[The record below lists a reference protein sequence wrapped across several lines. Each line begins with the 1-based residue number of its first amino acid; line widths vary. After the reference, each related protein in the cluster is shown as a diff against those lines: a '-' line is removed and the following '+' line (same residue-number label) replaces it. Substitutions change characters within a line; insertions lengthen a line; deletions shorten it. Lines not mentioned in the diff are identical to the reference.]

1 MKYYTPVPFFHIPGR
16 ERIRTQG
23 LPAYA
28 FWSPDEEVDVR
39 EIIDALRALYPNTK
53 KFYLGDHLEND
64 IFVAT
69 PFRQLPF
76 MRAWAPFDRD
86 NLYYIP
92 DIHAE
97 TPLVLPVNREAQYA
111 KCSRTERLMG
121 AGFCPCPDDGG
132 DCAKTLLWPR
142 FGLTKETAVGPYN
155 GYFYWRGTQPRTAGV
170 FTAYSAAKV
179 NSTLHGRTLRPGW
192 AYFDFSERGRAEIAE
207 ERRRRAAKGRRTLQL
222 RQEMC
227 ASCQFKPC
235 TGEQT
240 RDCSGPPTKED
251 LDRAC
256 DQLGA
261 VWKQPAGFTPEQVAM
276 LIHHS
281 GRVVL
286 ADLRTPKKRDAVLG
300 YFDHDGS
307 YTVSAFN
314 TRDSTCRLF
323 HNWEHLLNNVPEV
336 ATLAPAPLPS
346 PEALRVYAGITR
358 EVWRQS
364 RGWGRRAT
372 YRLRTVNILDSG
384 AYQFAYRG
392 YGLGGYW
399 HPDHDDI
406 TLKLF
411 EHLNGEPSSARFR

>member
-1 MKYYTPVPFFHIPGR
+1 M
-16 ERIRTQG
+16 RTQE

-39 EIIDALRALYPNTK
+39 EIIDALRDLYPNTK
-53 KFYLGDHLEND
+53 KFYLGGHLEYGL
-64 IFVAT
+64 FVAT

-76 MRAWAPFDRD
+76 MKAWAPFDRD

-142 FGLTKETAVGPYN
+142 FGLTKETAVGPYSR
-155 GYFYWRGTQPRTAGV
+155 YAYYSRGTPPRTAGV
-170 FTAYSAAKV
+170 FAAFSAAKV
-179 NSTLHGRTLRPGW
+179 NATLHGKTLDPAWRN
-192 AYFDFSERGRAEIAE
+192 FDFSERARAKIVE
-207 ERRRRAAKGRRTLQL
+207 ERKRMAAKGRRTLQL

-227 ASCQFKPC
+227 ASCRFKPC

-240 RDCSGPPTKED
+240 RSCYGPPSPED
-251 LDRAC
+251 LEREC
-256 DQLGA
+256 TRMGA
-261 VWKQPAGFTPEQVAM
+261 VWKHPTGFTTEQVAT
-276 LIHHS
+276 LIYHS
-281 GRVVL
+281 GRVVK
-286 ADLRTPKKRDAVLG
+286 ADLNTPKKRDAVLG
-300 YFDHDGS
+300 YFDPDGE
-307 YTVSAFN
+307 YTVSAAN
-314 TRDSTCRLF
+314 ARDSTYRRF
-323 HNWEHLLNNVPEV
+323 HSWEHLLNNVPEV
-336 ATLAPAPLPS
+336 ATLQSAPLPS
-346 PEALRVYAGITR
+346 PEALRVYAGITQQ
-358 EVWRQS
+358 VWRQN
-364 RGWGRRAT
+364 RGWCRRVF

-411 EHLNGEPSSARFR
+411 EHLNGEPSSARIR

>member
-1 MKYYTPVPFFHIPGR
+1 M
-16 ERIRTQG
+16 RTQE

-28 FWSPDEEVDVR
+28 FWSPDEEVGVR

-121 AGFCPCPDDGG
+121 AGFCPCPDDGS

-142 FGLTKETAVGPYN
+142 FGLTKETAVGPYS
-155 GYFYWRGTQPRTAGV
+155 GYFYGRGTQLRTAGV
-170 FTAYSAAKV
+170 FTAYAASRV
-179 NSTLHGRTLRPGW
+179 NATLHGKTLNPGW
-192 AYFDFSERGRAEIAE
+192 AYFDFSEYGRGSVAA
-207 ERRRRAAKGRRTLQL
+207 RRREMAAKGRRTLQL

-227 ASCQFKPC
+227 ASCRFKPC

-240 RDCSGPPTKED
+240 RSCAGPPTTED
-251 LDRAC
+251 LEREC
-256 DQLGA
+256 THLGA
-261 VWKQPAGFTPEQVAM
+261 VWKHPTGFTTEQVAT
-276 LIHHS
+276 LIYHS
-281 GRVVL
+281 GRVVK
-286 ADLRTPKKRDAVLG
+286 ADLNTPKKRDAVLG
-300 YFDHDGS
+300 FFDRDGV

-314 TRDSTCRLF
+314 TRDSTHRRF
-323 HNWEHLLNNVPEV
+323 HSWEHLLNNVPEV
-336 ATLAPAPLPS
+336 ATLQSASLPS
-346 PEALRVYAGITR
+346 PEALRVYAGITHN
-358 EVWRQS
+358 VWRS
-364 RGWGRRAT
+364 NRGWCRRVS

-411 EHLNGEPSSARFR
+411 EHLNGEPYSARIR